1 MQLSF
6 DAADRLVEL
15 VQAKHGPVAVDE
27 AARVLFALERAPVA
41 LARSLLGDV
50 VDGDARLSFVGTRVG
65 LAGDPHADTPLEE
78 AELVVFDLET
88 TGLSART
95 CRICEIGAVRVRAL
109 EIVDTFETLVDPGT
123 ALPGLVAALTGI
135 RQEELRH
142 APRVEHALRRFLG
155 FVGDAPLVAHNARF
169 DVAFLDRAVE
179 GLTGRR
185 CAAPVLDT
193 VWLARRLLA
202 GRSDRVSLRQLSHFF
217 GVSVEPCHR
226 ALPDAL
232 ATAEILV
239 ALMGLAQERGAR
251 TVGDLV
257 QLSAPR
263 ARQLGAKR
271 SLVAG
276 APTAPG
282 VYLFH
287 DCNGTVL
294 YVGKARELRSRL
306 RSYFSGERQRPSVE
320 AALGALDR
328 VEWRVLGSELEAALE
343 ELRLLRELRP
353 PANSRAARPDRY
365 VYLERREK
373 GWKVVSEPGPYGP
386 VRSKRQAQL
395 AARALDSGDYE
406 HPAEA
411 LPVVRA
417 KLLRLARDQRF
428 EDAAR
433 MRDRVAALEDVVA
446 HLAELERLRKVRL
459 CILAPAR
466 ETGFQRAFLV
476 AGGRIASARTVPAG
490 EAGALELRAALA
502 EAALATQS
510 CAPEHADELLV
521 VAGFVRRPGPELRV
535 VPLERADDLVA
546 QGHEVSRILA
556 A

>member
-15 VQAKHGPVAVDE
+15 VQAKHGPVPAEE

-50 VDGDARLSFVGTRVG
+50 VEGDARLAFLGTRVG
-65 LAGDPHADTPLEE
+65 LAGDPHADTPLED
-78 AELVVFDLET
+78 AEFVVFDLET

-109 EIVDTFETLVDPGT
+109 EIVDTFESLVDPGT
-123 ALPGLVAALTGI
+123 VLPGLVAALTGI
-135 RQEELRH
+135 RQEDLRR
-142 APRVEHALRRFLG
+142 APRLEHALRGFLA

-257 QLSAPR
+257 SLAAPR

-271 SLVAG
+271 SLIAG

-282 VYLFH
+282 VYLFR
-287 DCNGTVL
+287 DRNGTVL
-294 YVGKARELRSRL
+294 YVGKARDLRARL
-306 RSYFSGERQRPSVE
+306 RSYFSGGRQRPSVE

-365 VYLERREK
+365 VYLHRREK
-373 GWKVVSEPGPYGP
+373 GWKVVGEPGPLGP
-386 VRSKRQAQL
+386 LRGKRRATL
-395 AARALDSGDYE
+395 AARALEGSECE

-411 LPVVRA
+411 LPAVRD
-417 KLLRLARDQRF
+417 KLRRLSRDLRF

-433 MRDRVAALEDVVA
+433 MRDRLSALEDVVA
-446 HLAELERLRKVRL
+446 HVAELERLRAGRL
-459 CILAPAR
+459 CVLAPAR
-466 ETGFQRAFLV
+466 EPGFRRVFLV
-476 AGGRIASARTVPAG
+476 AGGRIASERTVPVG
-490 EAGALELRAALA
+490 EAGTLELRAALA
-502 EAALATQS
+502 ETAPTEPS
-510 CAPEHADELLV
+510 YAPEHADELLV
-521 VAGFVRRPGPELRV
+521 VSGFVRRPGPELRIV
-535 VPLERADDLVA
+535 SLGAVGDDRA
-546 QGHEVSRILA
+546 QGLEVSRILA